1 MPKNSETSAATDAP
15 PCEKCGAVTFA
26 TTRTM
31 RTHDLDGASAIA
43 RVVCGPGQAN
53 SFFRFLEIIEGVARQ
68 ATLHYFRV

>member
-43 RVVCGPGQAN
+43 RDRKVPVWRCMRCTN
-53 SFFRFLEIIEGVARQ
+53 EVARE
-68 ATLHYFRV
+68 A

>member
-1 MPKNSETSAATDAP
+1 MPKNPETSAATDAP

-43 RVVCGPGQAN
+43 RDRKVPVWRCMRCTN
-53 SFFRFLEIIEGVARQ
+53 EVARE
-68 ATLHYFRV
+68 A

>member
-15 PCEKCGAVTFA
+15 PCEKCGALTFA

-43 RVVCGPGQAN
+43 RDRKVPVWRCMRCTN
-53 SFFRFLEIIEGVARQ
+53 EVARE
-68 ATLHYFRV
+68 A